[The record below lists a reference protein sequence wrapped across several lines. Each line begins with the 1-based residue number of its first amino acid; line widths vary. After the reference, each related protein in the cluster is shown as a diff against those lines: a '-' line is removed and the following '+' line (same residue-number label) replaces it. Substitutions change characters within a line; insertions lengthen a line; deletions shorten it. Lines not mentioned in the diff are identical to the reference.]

1 MMAPERGSG
10 SDGSVGTVE
19 DDTDAGRAVNRTSHS
34 AGFVRSRDG
43 TVKEVVGGADTA
55 QRLVAARAVLGEAPG
70 VARVQRFDSADYMLA
85 DSSSAEIPSV
95 LANSAEA
102 DARACDYAPATTD
115 AHDARRVLAH
125 RAINGGAVEE
135 PGRIRRFDSADH
147 VMNSHLANT
156 KAGSGEKAGPVE
168 KVVADGQVLLASR
181 AVAEPPGRLR
191 RFDSADFYKGQAST
205 RQSEDSG
212 DMQVAR
218 ASAQGDP
225 DVGSDGARDGKRE
238 VAKHALGRLGL
249 L

>member
-1 MMAPERGSG
+1 MYAHNALLATAALRPSA
-10 SDGSVGTVE
+10 S
-19 DDTDAGRAVNRTSHS
+19 SH
-34 AGFVRSRDG
+34 
-43 TVKEVVGGADTA
+43 
-55 QRLVAARAVLGEAPG
+55 
-70 VARVQRFDSADYMLA
+70 
-85 DSSSAEIPSV
+85 
-95 LANSAEA
+95 
-102 DARACDYAPATTD
+102 
-115 AHDARRVLAH
+115 
-125 RAINGGAVEE
+125 
-135 PGRIRRFDSADH
+135 RITQSHHSRRFDSADH